1 MTIDAKT
8 AELALPTLR
17 LARQIISRPENWAQG
32 ISLMA
37 DTSKHCVAT
46 AITEARNQMYPMAVV
61 EVASGEPEA
70 ITQYLRNEPANQ
82 AVAAML
88 SGEREAAIGI
98 VAKIIPASYRSVI
111 EWNDA
116 PGRTHAEV
124 LRLLDDAI
132 DHCEDILFGC
142 ESLGIPQGIT
152 VHNRPAV
159 AEALA
164 MAHENN
170 DWDMWHG
177 DDMVDVQIL
186 QDEGPA
192 MLYFHPVITVRND
205 EHLMTTNLQRLL
217 GRGIV
222 LHPAPELAGRSGR

>member
-17 LARQIISRPENWAQG
+17 LARQIISRQENWVQDA
-32 ISLMA
+32 SLMA

-61 EVASGEPEA
+61 EVASGEPDA

-132 DHCEDILFGC
+132 YHCEGTLFGC
-142 ESLGIPQGIT
+142 DYLGMTAAIDIR
-152 VHNRPAV
+152 HRPAV

-192 MLYFHPVITVRND
+192 MLYFYPVVTQRNS
-205 EHLMTTNLQRLL
+205 EYLMTTDTQRLL